1 MKLRLAPHSSGS
13 GKSREI
19 DIKDAKKILND
30 ADNEVTLYFKD
41 KTYKQ
46 LEEIF
51 KSAQEGV
58 RR

>member
-1 MKLRLAPHSSGS
+1 M
-13 GKSREI
+13 
-19 DIKDAKKILND
+19 DIKDAKKILNG
-30 ADNEVTLYFKD
+30 ADNEATLYFKD